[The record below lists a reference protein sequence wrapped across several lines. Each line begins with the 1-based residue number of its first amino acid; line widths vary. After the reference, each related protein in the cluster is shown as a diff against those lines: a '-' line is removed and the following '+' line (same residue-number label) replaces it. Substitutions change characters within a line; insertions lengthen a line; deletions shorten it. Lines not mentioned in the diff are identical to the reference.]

1 MTQSEGPSYG
11 MSDAEM
17 LANPTVY
24 RSDLFAGKTALVSGG
39 GSGLGKATAILMA
52 RLGATVVIC
61 GRDEDKLASTAGVL
75 TGAGLAVDT
84 YGVNIRDADAVEAMM
99 EKIWQRHGQLD
110 VLVNN
115 AGGQFAQ
122 DAIDFTVKGW
132 NAVVDTNLNGTWYM
146 TQGAARRWIE
156 NEQTGNIVNVV
167 ADIWRGLPQM
177 AHTAAARAGVIY
189 MSKSVAVEWAPFGIR
204 INCMAP
210 GCCES
215 SAFARY
221 APEGRATLTQSNPML
236 RAGDEWD
243 VAEAIVYLAAPSG
256 KFITGEV
263 LTVDGGQQCW
273 GEPWPAGRPER
284 FEFDY
289 ASSRQPG
296 KR

>member
-1 MTQSEGPSYG
+1 MTEPEGQSYG

-61 GRDEDKLASTAGVL
+61 GRDEDKLTGTAQVL
-75 TGAGLAVDT
+75 IAAGLAVDT
-84 YGVNIRDADAVEAMM
+84 YGVNIRNADAVEAMM
-99 EKIWQRHGQLD
+99 EKVWRRHGQLD

-146 TQGAARRWIE
+146 TQSAARRWIE